1 MGRSN
6 RRRVRCAGRKA
17 SVMSNDYREHASTV
31 MGRIGCRPDET
42 DPASGSVAVTE
53 ALSVGGVV
61 RPSVLML
68 LADMV
73 VGMRL
78 DPLFDEWTYTTDFS
92 IRMTG
97 RPTPPGA
104 SVRAVSKVL
113 RHGRRLLIEEVD
125 YVDDRGERIAYAQ
138 ITFMRQPLRP
148 GEVKPELDDI
158 KRGMMSDTVPPLV
171 TPLVD
176 AAGIEVV
183 DAVAGA
189 VSMVA
194 RDDLRRSGGFVQG
207 AMMSLLGEVSAQ
219 ALAEA
224 HHGHAAVVSEMD
236 IRYLIGGRT
245 GPLVADAEWVGTPG
259 SGRIMVTLLDR
270 GHDDVVTTTFLA
282 RAAVTL
288 SLIHI

>member
-1 MGRSN
+1 
-6 RRRVRCAGRKA
+6 
-17 SVMSNDYREHASTV
+17 MSEDYVEHASTV
-31 MGRIGCRPDET
+31 MGRIGCRPDEA
-42 DPASGSVAVTE
+42 DPAAGSVVITE
-53 ALSVGGVV
+53 ALSSGGAV

-97 RPTPPGA
+97 TFTPAG
-104 SVRAVSKVL
+104 SVVRAASNVL

-125 YVDDRGERIAYAQ
+125 YVDDRGGRIAYAQ

-148 GEVKPELDDI
+148 GEVKPELEDI
-158 KRGMMSDTVPPLV
+158 RRGMISDTIPPLS

-176 AAGIEVV
+176 AAGIEVI
-183 DAVAGA
+183 DAAAGA

-219 ALAEA
+219 TLAEA
-224 HHGHAAVVSEMD
+224 HDGHRAVVSEMD
-236 IRYLIGGRT
+236 IRYLIGGRR
-245 GPLVADAEWVGTPG
+245 GPLVADAHWVGSPG
-259 SGRIMVTLLDR
+259 SGPIAVTVRDR

-282 RAAVTL
+282 RATV
-288 SLIHI
+288 SPP